1 MTVFKF
7 IRQYALRI
15 LLTTIFL
22 AGVAYVVDARPGGGH
37 SSRGRSR
44 SRSYSRSSGGG
55 GGLHFSGDWDIED
68 IIFVIFIILVIVSIV
83 QKVSEQTNPE
93 IVRSESD
100 DDSSSNADG
109 HSVLSHA
116 AAMRVEQLLE
126 ELRKKDPNFSKTLF
140 LDFVQSVVYE
150 YFKTK
155 GTADAQKLKP
165 FFEPQQYISTNGNVQ
180 YSEIVINALRI
191 VRGQLAQYQLGND
204 SLTVALD
211 LNYTTT
217 TDGMQKRYYCEQQ
230 WIFIRNHAARSLS
243 PEKMQLVACPS
254 CGAPNSFADGKHCDA
269 CGTHV
274 QPAAKQWAVQTIE
287 NLYVERFIP
296 SGLVEYTAESG
307 TNLSTVV
314 QDNLPA
320 YKAQFVQAHGLGD
333 FNSYWSDFIQN
344 VVEPSFKTIYDA
356 WATKRWDRA
365 RHLVSDHF
373 YQTQNFWIEEYK
385 RNNYTNRLD
394 DVQIGNVQ
402 LAHMEAD
409 KFYETFTVRIF
420 ASCLDYTLDSNGAVI
435 GGSRTTPR
443 KFSEY
448 WTFVRRVGVEHQQ
461 HDWIDMDNCPACS
474 APLDKMGMSGVCGY
488 CGHKITSGEFSWV
501 LSRITQDEA
510 YA

>member
-1 MTVFKF
+1 MTIFKF

-15 LLTTIFL
+15 YLTTIFL
-22 AGVAYVVDARPGGGH
+22 ASTVYLVEARPGGGH
-37 SSRGRSR
+37 SSHFFSKSSDGNSASIRYNHVFGSRETDTIVFILLLIVGVIVAIFLLKERLKAKSDAGQNNDDLVGNSDGRFVLSR
-44 SRSYSRSSGGG
+44 S
-55 GGLHFSGDWDIED
+55 
-68 IIFVIFIILVIVSIV
+68 
-83 QKVSEQTNPE
+83 
-93 IVRSESD
+93 
-100 DDSSSNADG
+100 
-109 HSVLSHA
+109 
-116 AAMRVEQLLE
+116 AAMRVEELLE
-126 ELRKKDPNFSKTLF
+126 ELHKNDPNFSKTLF

-155 GTADAQKLKP
+155 GTADALHLKP
-165 FFEPQQYISTNGNVQ
+165 FFEVSKYIATDDGIQ
-180 YSEIVINALRI
+180 YSEIVINAMRI
-191 VRGQLAQYQLGND
+191 IRGRLAQHKQGIDL
-204 SLTVALD
+204 LTVALD

-217 TDGMQKRYYCEQQ
+217 GSGKRARYYSEQQ
-230 WIFIRNHAARSLS
+230 WTFVRKNSITSLP
-243 PEKMQLVACPS
+243 PEKMQLIACPS
-254 CGAPNSFADGKHCDA
+254 CGAPNSFSDGEHCDA

-274 QPAAKQWAVQTIE
+274 EPAIQQWAVKSIANSYT
-287 NLYVERFIP
+287 VGVAS
-296 SGLVEYTAESG
+296 SGLVEYATESG
-307 TNLSTVV
+307 TDLPTVV
-314 QDNLPA
+314 QNNLPA
-320 YKAQFVQAHGLGD
+320 YKAQFAQTHGLGD
-333 FNSYWSDFIQN
+333 FNSYWSDFVQN

-394 DVQIGNVQ
+394 DVQIGNIQ

-501 LSRITQDEA
+501 LSRITQDEV